1 MPELGTYLAT
11 EKDGARGADQRGST
25 RKSPDNPDEH
35 SVFRFHM
42 ECHSAI
48 KERVKVVKK
57 KKIITYVEGM
67 PYSTCNGCRQSE
79 GKAVR
84 VGDLFN
90 KLPEDEHKGCLFV
103 KARRKELV
111 LGMNTEL
118 DLVRQPRSRY
128 TLADTATVTPP
139 PPFDCSSCTHSY
151 NTDNQRDNHLRDDD
165 YWWNCDTSPCPN
177 RLHNPLDWAD
187 DIYKDPRLFP
197 AMSDN
202 VPPPPPPAQSQNETL
217 LQALLTSQKAL
228 TDSVALLTTQMS
240 SKADQR
246 SRSEK
251 PAVFAGDGDSAD
263 ACRFLAAFSVYGWN
277 SKREMNVQDADGQ
290 YYRNDRVWISTALS
304 FMVKDAALWATP
316 YMEEYSLGRPIFDN
330 NWATFEAAFKLRFE
344 SVDEKEDAKHRLKA
358 LHQDKMTVA
367 EYTAKF
373 KELMGRTGYSTED
386 YDAEKRLEAQ
396 ARPQGPRPFWSN
408 RQLPNPPRTSPF
420 PAAAPAPTF
429 PTRDPNAMDIDANR
443 TRADWLRLMNGK
455 CFSCGSTEHRQ
466 RDGGHEREICN
477 WCRRNGHR
485 EAVCFNRWLGRPRG
499 TSGQRVA
506 ATETPTTEQALPA
519 PPAAAPT
526 TPTPAQTA
534 PSTGLDALIAQM
546 EQLQMQIATI

>member
-1 MPELGTYLAT
+1 
-11 EKDGARGADQRGST
+11 
-25 RKSPDNPDEH
+25 
-35 SVFRFHM
+35 
-42 ECHSAI
+42 
-48 KERVKVVKK
+48 
-57 KKIITYVEGM
+57 
-67 PYSTCNGCRQSE
+67 
-79 GKAVR
+79 
-84 VGDLFN
+84 
-90 KLPEDEHKGCLFV
+90 
-103 KARRKELV
+103 
-111 LGMNTEL
+111 
-118 DLVRQPRSRY
+118 
-128 TLADTATVTPP
+128 
-139 PPFDCSSCTHSY
+139 
-151 NTDNQRDNHLRDDD
+151 
-165 YWWNCDTSPCPN
+165 
-177 RLHNPLDWAD
+177 
-187 DIYKDPRLFP
+187 
-197 AMSDN
+197 MSDN

-263 ACRFLAAFSVYGWN
+263 ARRFLAAFSVYGWN

-386 YDAEKRLEAQ
+386 LRDRFYDNLSRAFRDRLVLAIGRSTKTFDELVQTSIEVDNHFRQYDAEKRLEAQ

-455 CFSCGSTEHRQ
+455 CFGCGSTEHRQ

-546 EQLQMQIATI
+546 EQLQMQIATIRAEQRF